1 MKMNQMKPKWGKSK
15 SEKIQT
21 KITKQNK
28 QKIKLK
34 KEILCQYSATALIL
48 TFIVLKKLRNI
59 K

>member
-1 MKMNQMKPKWGKSK
+1 MKMNQMKPKRGKSK
-15 SEKIQT
+15 SEKIQK
-21 KITKQNK
+21 KIKQNK

-34 KEILCQYSATALIL
+34 KEILCQYSATALML

>member
-1 MKMNQMKPKWGKSK
+1 MKMNQMKPKRGKSK

-21 KITKQNK
+21 KIKQNK

-34 KEILCQYSATALIL
+34 KEILCQYSAAALML

>member
-1 MKMNQMKPKWGKSK
+1 MKMNQMKPKRGKSK

-21 KITKQNK
+21 KIKQNK

>member
-1 MKMNQMKPKWGKSK
+1 MKMNQMKPKRGKSK

-21 KITKQNK
+21 KIKQNK

-34 KEILCQYSATALIL
+34 KEILCQYSATALML
-48 TFIVLKKLRNI
+48 TFIVLKKLPNI

>member
-1 MKMNQMKPKWGKSK
+1 MKMNQMKPKRGKSK

-21 KITKQNK
+21 KIKQNK

-34 KEILCQYSATALIL
+34 KEILCQYSATALML

>member
-21 KITKQNK
+21 KIKQNK

-34 KEILCQYSATALIL
+34 KEILCQYSATALMLI
-48 TFIVLKKLRNI
+48 FIVLKKLRNV